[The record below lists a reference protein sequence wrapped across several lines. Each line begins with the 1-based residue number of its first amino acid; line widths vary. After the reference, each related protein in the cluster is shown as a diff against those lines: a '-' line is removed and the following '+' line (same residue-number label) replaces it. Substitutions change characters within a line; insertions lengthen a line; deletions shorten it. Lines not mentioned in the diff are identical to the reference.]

1 MRRRRLKA
9 AFKLLR
15 ELWLRL
21 VSQSATARR
30 SPSSP
35 EPTTDPVPLVD
46 AQAMVGSFVPSRPAQ
61 PSNAASSGRTGRFCA
76 GAVVVARRPSV
87 EVKQIEAAQS
97 FPPSSCIEEGCG
109 CELVLGRGGMTSG
122 TVVARTRYRVTRG
135 GTNFPTMQSAR
146 GKWRVQAGVYRHR
159 DGAGRPQRDS
169 RCSTRAS
176 TNFPTIQPQLV
187 AAVPLECHF
196 SAPEH
201 GPDRRHGCS
210 PQRAR
215 RHKPS
220 HHAAVPWRVASA
232 GGLFVRARARL
243 DSQ

>member
-1 MRRRRLKA
+1 M
-9 AFKLLR
+9 F
-15 ELWLRL
+15 
-21 VSQSATARR
+21 
-30 SPSSP
+30 
-35 EPTTDPVPLVD
+35 
-46 AQAMVGSFVPSRPAQ
+46 
-61 PSNAASSGRTGRFCA
+61 
-76 GAVVVARRPSV
+76 
-87 EVKQIEAAQS
+87 EAAQT
-97 FPPSSCIEEGCG
+97 FPPSSWIEEGCG

-176 TNFPTIQPQLV
+176 TNFPTMQPQLV
-187 AAVPLECHF
+187 AAAPLKCHF
-196 SAPEH
+196 SAPGH

-220 HHAAVPWRVASA
+220 HHAAMQRGLANA
-232 GGLFVRARARL
+232 GGPRRRSATLSGATARHSARA
-243 DSQ
+243 STNFPTVQSPVGPEMAE